1 MGERLAKGSGSDQG
15 TAPRTPPDMR
25 IAYETTHEGRERG
38 PCFHRTRKPSSIIPA
53 VRTSEGSLSMRLSD
67 ISTAR
72 RAIRHSWLTRS
83 RNFSRSRSTMSC
95 SRGNITVYPGHCPD
109 APSVPVGSGNYAQ
122 RRVANVDAL
131 QACSRP
137 LVQSSASPDRSRAGE
152 RNPHVLVYRRSSA
165 THHRTNPHIRG

>member
-1 MGERLAKGSGSDQG
+1 VRKASKGVGIGSGHRPSDTTG
-15 TAPRTPPDMR
+15 HADR
-25 IAYETTHEGRERG
+25 YETTHEGRERG

-53 VRTSEGSLSMRLSD
+53 VRTPEGSLSMRLSD

-109 APSVPVGSGNYAQ
+109 ASSVPVGSGNYAQ

-165 THHRTNPHIRG
+165 THHRTNPHIRA